1 MYPSGFVLPSF
12 EFIVSPR
19 KLNLSKPFGERQQQM
34 INAIERI
41 VEDGQAQGT
50 IRKDIDAESI
60 AWEFT
65 ILAWAE
71 DVARPAGLDQYI
83 STGIA
88 NRILDR
94 FIAGIEAVVGE
105 CP

>member
-1 MYPSGFVLPSF
+1 
-12 EFIVSPR
+12 
-19 KLNLSKPFGERQQQM
+19 M

-41 VEDGQAQGT
+41 VEDGVAQGT

-71 DVARPAGLDQYI
+71 DVARLAGFDQHI
-83 STGIA
+83 NTGIA